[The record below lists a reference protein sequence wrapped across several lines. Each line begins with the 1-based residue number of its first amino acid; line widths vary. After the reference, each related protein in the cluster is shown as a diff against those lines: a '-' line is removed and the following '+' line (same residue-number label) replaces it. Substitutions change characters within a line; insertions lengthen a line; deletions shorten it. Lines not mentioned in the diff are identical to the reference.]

1 MDKRSFLDALT
12 KQDAPV
18 FWRITVIGLGVAA
31 AQAVQ
36 ELEGLRLHGV
46 EGFAFPSLAED
57 GFVLTPELK
66 IKIEI
71 SDILVI
77 AVGDED
83 AMSALSILAEMSSEL
98 GVTSIGLVSLPGGK
112 QDGSLAEL
120 KLRYPGLALLDALI
134 PVWARQ
140 PDYLDNAETSAHT
153 SSGSKLQD
161 VLCDLVEILTLRD
174 CLSIDYADIKTLLR
188 YKGNCAYGMGF
199 GQGALAGINALDAA
213 LEDMQVQQNSRL
225 ECQGVLL
232 YIRSG
237 HDLTMSQ
244 FDDIFTR
251 FAKTVDRDIYALSGS
266 SLVKSMQGRVAISIL
281 ATGMP

>member
-1 MDKRSFLDALT
+1 MNKNLLLDSLDDKEASSFWKVSA
-12 KQDAPV
+12 
-18 FWRITVIGLGVAA
+18 IGLGVVP
-31 AQAVQ
+31 AQAVEYLKTQ
-36 ELEGLRLHGV
+36 NLPSV
-46 EGFAFPSLAED
+46 ECYAFPSISED
-57 GFVLTPELK
+57 GFVLTTELK
-66 IKIEI
+66 NRIEL

-77 AVGDED
+77 AAGNEE
-83 AMSALSILAEMSSEL
+83 ALSALSTLAEVSSEL
-98 GVTSIGLVSLPGGK
+98 GVTSIGLVSLPCWE
-112 QDGSLAEL
+112 QDNSLAEL
-120 KLRYPGLALLDALI
+120 KLRYHSLSCLDALI
-134 PVWARQ
+134 PVWERQ
-140 PDYLDNAETSAHT
+140 PADFVNRDASANH
-153 SSGSKLQD
+153 SSRSKLQD
-161 VLCDLVEILTLRD
+161 VLCDLVEIITLRD
-174 CLSIDYADIKTLLR
+174 CLNIDYADINKLLR
-188 YKGNCAYGMGF
+188 YKGNCAFGMGF
-199 GQGALAGINALDAA
+199 ARGAQAGINALDAA

>member
-1 MDKRSFLDALT
+1 M
-12 KQDAPV
+12 
-18 FWRITVIGLGVAA
+18 G
-31 AQAVQ
+31 
-36 ELEGLRLHGV
+36 EL
-46 EGFAFPSLAED
+46 
-57 GFVLTPELK
+57 
-66 IKIEI
+66 

-83 AMSALSILAEMSSEL
+83 ALPALSTLAEISSAL

-112 QDGSLAEL
+112 EDDSLAEL

-134 PVWARQ
+134 PVWAKQ
-140 PDYLDNAETSAHT
+140 PDSLDSADTVAHP
-153 SSGSKLQD
+153 SSGSRLQD
-161 VLCDLVEILTLRD
+161 VLCDLVEIITLKD
-174 CLSIDYADIKTLLR
+174 CLCIDYADINRLLR
-188 YKGNCAYGMGF
+188 YKGYCAYGMGF
-199 GQGALAGINALDAA
+199 GQGALAGENALDAA
-213 LEDMQVQQNSRL
+213 LMDMQVQSDSRL

-251 FAKTVDRDIYALSGS
+251 FAKSVDRDTYALSGL
-266 SLVKSMQGRVAISIL
+266 SLVKSMQGQVAISIL